1 MNTTMNTQSD
11 TQSVE
16 QFLYREAAL
25 LDRPDLDQ
33 WIELYTTDGTYWMP
47 SIEDQVDPLNHIS
60 FIYDDR
66 VMMEIRRR
74 NFVHPRA
81 ASKDHKVRCNHIIG
95 NVTNGGSNEHGDLVH
110 NRIRGKPLRI
120 QKCPINK

>member
-60 FIYDDR
+60 VENQLPEPETDGKIR
-66 VMMEIRRR
+66 VFQGGYRVGLGKEGATDPLGAFSCTPIRL
-74 NFVHPRA
+74 NY
-81 ASKDHKVRCNHIIG
+81 
-95 NVTNGGSNEHGDLVH
+95 L
-110 NRIRGKPLRI
+110 
-120 QKCPINK
+120 